1 MRGSLTKD
9 YHINLGIL
17 RNNLYQY
24 KNILK
29 NGGNSNSVNA
39 EIDLRRRMKAQGRS
53 LIEFLM
59 REHMLRDH
67 GTELNQDNFDGIA
80 RDNNAETGFQQSFYH
95 DFFSV
100 FSKP

>member
-1 MRGSLTKD
+1 MRGSLIKD

-29 NGGNSNSVNA
+29 SGGNSNSVNA

-67 GTELNQDNFDGIA
+67 GTELNQDNLDGIA
-80 RDNNAETGFQQSFYH
+80 RDNNAGFQRSFL
-95 DFFSV
+95 S
-100 FSKP
+100 